1 MSRVCRKEERKW
13 KSDILALSSWQRW
26 PAPDGVCHMHTL
38 LHCPNDHMPI
48 HPQSIGAN
56 ENMRL
61 LCSSLQRLPW
71 ASQNDVLPI
80 KFCTIR
86 HHFGT
91 WSHHQRTLTLECFC
105 RSRVPGDQIL
115 YSSLQDPKVSAV
127 FETWQTYQR
136 RSYQRVHNQCQRW
149 KHGSVGHSW

>member
-1 MSRVCRKEERKW
+1 MQEGRDKMEIRYISTFQ
-13 KSDILALSSWQRW
+13 L
-26 PAPDGVCHMHTL
+26 APDGVCHMHTL

-71 ASQNDVLPI
+71 ASLGGQNDALPV

-86 HHFGT
+86 RHFGT
-91 WSHHQRTLTLECFC
+91 
-105 RSRVPGDQIL
+105 
-115 YSSLQDPKVSAV
+115 
-127 FETWQTYQR
+127 
-136 RSYQRVHNQCQRW
+136 
-149 KHGSVGHSW
+149 